1 MEKRKITV
9 IPTKTHKTQV
19 IESAATTLAELKADL
34 TKAGIDYTDCTFFEG
49 LTKIEL
55 KNDAAILPHDVP
67 YKGTTTNNLVF
78 MITNASKKIRSGAGL
93 DRKAIIEE
101 IKAKNLTEVVKKTYG
116 KNYTNC
122 KTEALQEIL
131 NKEAAS
137 TTADASTPTAKAAP
151 IKKEVP
157 NMPVT
162 KTIDPSNYV
171 TNLSSYVTKAELR
184 EVIESLLKEMEN
196 AGMDYSDDIDIDNIA
211 IIGNVTS
218 DTSNASKEE
227 KSDSPY
233 SASELDSMFKNM

>member
-78 MITNASKKIRSGAGL
+78 MITNASKKIRSGAKL

-122 KTEALQEIL
+122 KTEDLEKIL
-131 NKEAAS
+131 SMNNTTAPKEAPA
-137 TTADASTPTAKAAP
+137 
-151 IKKEVP
+151 KKEIP
-157 NMPVT
+157 NKPAMNT
-162 KTIDPSNYV
+162 TDLSN
-171 TNLSSYVTKAELR
+171 YVTKAELR
-184 EVIESLLKEMEN
+184 EVIESLLKEMED
-196 AGMDYSDDIDIDNIA
+196 ADVDYIENVDINNIA
-211 IIGNVTS
+211 IISKVS
-218 DTSNASKEE
+218 SSNSEEE

-233 SASELDSMFKNM
+233 SSNELDDMFKDM

>member
-78 MITNASKKIRSGAGL
+78 MITNASKKIRSGAKL

-122 KTEALQEIL
+122 KTEDLEKIL
-131 NKEAAS
+131 SMNNTPTLKEAPA
-137 TTADASTPTAKAAP
+137 
-151 IKKEVP
+151 KKEVS
-157 NMPVT
+157 NESVM
-162 KTIDPSNYV
+162 KTTDLSN
-171 TNLSSYVTKAELR
+171 YVTKAELR
-184 EVIESLLKEMEN
+184 EVIESLLEEMEDAEIN
-196 AGMDYSDDIDIDNIA
+196 YIEDVDINNIA
-211 IIGNVTS
+211 IISKVS
-218 DTSNASKEE
+218 SSNSKEE

-233 SASELDSMFKNM
+233 SLNELDDMFKDM

>member
-78 MITNASKKIRSGAGL
+78 MITNASKKIRSGAKL

-122 KTEALQEIL
+122 KTEDLEKIL
-131 NKEAAS
+131 SMNNTPTLKEAPA
-137 TTADASTPTAKAAP
+137 
-151 IKKEVP
+151 KKEVS
-157 NMPVT
+157 NESVM
-162 KTIDPSNYV
+162 KTTDLSN
-171 TNLSSYVTKAELR
+171 YVTKAELR
-184 EVIESLLKEMEN
+184 EVIESLLKEMEY
-196 AGMDYSDDIDIDNIA
+196 AEVDYVEDVDIDNIA
-211 IIGNVTS
+211 IISKGS
-218 DTSNASKEE
+218 SSNSEEE

-233 SASELDSMFKNM
+233 SSNELDDMFKDM

>member
-78 MITNASKKIRSGAGL
+78 MITNASKKIRSGAKL
-93 DRKAIIEE
+93 DRKAIIEK
-101 IKAKNLTEVVKKTYG
+101 IKNKNLTELVKKTYG

-122 KTEALQEIL
+122 KTEDLQKIL
-131 NKEAAS
+131 SKESAS
-137 TTADASTPTAKAAP
+137 IAADAPAPTAKVAP
-151 IKKEVP
+151 AKKEAP
-157 NMPVT
+157 SKPEM
-162 KTIDPSNYV
+162 KTTDLSN
-171 TNLSSYVTKAELR
+171 YVTKAELKM
-184 EVIESLLKEMEN
+184 VIESLLKEMED
-196 AGMDYSDDIDIDNIA
+196 ADVDYVEDVDIDNIA
-211 IIGNVTS
+211 IIGKVS
-218 DTSNASKEE
+218 SSNSEEE

-233 SASELDSMFKNM
+233 SSNELDDMFKGM

>member
-78 MITNASKKIRSGAGL
+78 MITNASKKIRSGAKL

-122 KTEALQEIL
+122 KTEDLEKILSMNNTPAL
-131 NKEAAS
+131 KEAPA
-137 TTADASTPTAKAAP
+137 
-151 IKKEVP
+151 KKEVS
-157 NMPVT
+157 NESVI
-162 KTIDPSNYV
+162 KTTDLSN
-171 TNLSSYVTKAELR
+171 YVTKAELR
-184 EVIESLLKEMEN
+184 EVIESLLKEMEDVEV
-196 AGMDYSDDIDIDNIA
+196 DYVEDVDIDNIA
-211 IIGNVTS
+211 IIGKVS
-218 DTSNASKEE
+218 SSNSEEE

-233 SASELDSMFKNM
+233 SSNELDDMFKDM

>member
-78 MITNASKKIRSGAGL
+78 MITNASKKIRSGAKL

-122 KTEALQEIL
+122 KTEDLEKIISMNNTPTL
-131 NKEAAS
+131 KEAPA
-137 TTADASTPTAKAAP
+137 
-151 IKKEVP
+151 KKEVP
-157 NMPVT
+157 NESIM
-162 KTIDPSNYV
+162 KTTDLSN
-171 TNLSSYVTKAELR
+171 YVTKAELR
-184 EVIESLLKEMEN
+184 EVIESLLKEMEDVEV
-196 AGMDYSDDIDIDNIA
+196 DYVEDVDIDNIA
-211 IIGNVTS
+211 IIGKVS
-218 DTSNASKEE
+218 SSNSEEE

-233 SASELDSMFKNM
+233 SSNELDDMFKDM

>member
-78 MITNASKKIRSGAGL
+78 MITNASKKIRSGAKL
-93 DRKAIIEE
+93 DRKSIVEE

-122 KTEALQEIL
+122 KTEDLEKIL
-131 NKEAAS
+131 SMNNTSTLKEAPA
-137 TTADASTPTAKAAP
+137 
-151 IKKEVP
+151 KKEVP
-157 NMPVT
+157 NESAM
-162 KTIDPSNYV
+162 KTTDLSN
-171 TNLSSYVTKAELR
+171 YVTKAELR
-184 EVIESLLKEMEN
+184 EVIESLLKEMEDVEV
-196 AGMDYSDDIDIDNIA
+196 DYIEDVDIDNIA
-211 IIGNVTS
+211 IIGKVS
-218 DTSNASKEE
+218 SSNSEE
-227 KSDSPY
+227 KKSDSPY
-233 SASELDSMFKNM
+233 SSNELDDMFKDM

>member
-78 MITNASKKIRSGAGL
+78 MITNASKKIRSGAKL

-101 IKAKNLTEVVKKTYG
+101 IKVKNLTELVKKTYG

-122 KTEALQEIL
+122 KTEDLEKIL

-137 TTADASTPTAKAAP
+137 TTADASAPTAKAAP
-151 IKKEVP
+151 AKKEAP
-157 NMPVT
+157 SKPVM
-162 KTIDPSNYV
+162 KADDPSNYV
-171 TNLSSYVTKAELR
+171 TKAELKK
-184 EVIESLLKEMEN
+184 VIESLLKEMEDADVN
-196 AGMDYSDDIDIDNIA
+196 YVEDVDIDNIA

-227 KSDSPY
+227 ESDSPY
-233 SASELDSMFKNM
+233 SSNELDDMFKDM

>member
-1 MEKRKITV
+1 M

-78 MITNASKKIRSGAGL
+78 MITNASKKIRSGAKL

-101 IKAKNLTEVVKKTYG
+101 IKVKNLAEVVKKTYG

-122 KTEALQEIL
+122 KTEDLQKIL

-137 TTADASTPTAKAAP
+137 TTADTSAPTAKAAP
-151 IKKEVP
+151 AKKEAP
-157 NMPVT
+157 SKPAM
-162 KTIDPSNYV
+162 KTTDPSNYV
-171 TNLSSYVTKAELR
+171 TKAELKK
-184 EVIESLLKEMEN
+184 VIESLLKKWRMQVL
-196 AGMDYSDDIDIDNIA
+196 
-211 IIGNVTS
+211 IILMILILIILLLLVMSLQILQMLQRKRNQILHIHQMNLMICLKTC
-218 DTSNASKEE
+218 N
-227 KSDSPY
+227 
-233 SASELDSMFKNM
+233 L

>member
-78 MITNASKKIRSGAGL
+78 MITNASKKIRSGAKL

-122 KTEALQEIL
+122 KTEDLEKIL
-131 NKEAAS
+131 NKEAAP
-137 TTADASTPTAKAAP
+137 A
-151 IKKEVP
+151 KKEAP
-157 NMPVT
+157 SKPAM
-162 KTIDPSNYV
+162 KTTDLSNYI
-171 TNLSSYVTKAELR
+171 TKAELR
-184 EVIESLLKEMEN
+184 EVIESLLKEMEDT
-196 AGMDYSDDIDIDNIA
+196 GMDYSNDIDIDNIA
-211 IIGNVTS
+211 IIG
-218 DTSNASKEE
+218 EE
-227 KSDSPY
+227 SDSPY
-233 SASELDSMFKNM
+233 SSNELDDMFKDM

>member
-78 MITNASKKIRSGAGL
+78 MITNASKKIRSGAKL

-122 KTEALQEIL
+122 KTEDLEKIFSMNNTFIPKNA
-131 NKEAAS
+131 
-137 TTADASTPTAKAAP
+137 PT
-151 IKKEVP
+151 KKETVE
-157 NMPVT
+157 
-162 KTIDPSNYV
+162 
-171 TNLSSYVTKAELR
+171 TNVLNNTEYVTKNQLK
-184 EVIESLLKEMEN
+184 EVITSLVEEMKYV
-196 AGMDYSDDIDIDNIA
+196 GMDYSDEINIDNIS
-211 IIGNVTS
+211 IIS
-218 DTSNASKEE
+218 DVSSSNLKKED
-227 KSDSPY
+227 DSPY
-233 SASELDSMFKNM
+233 SSNELDDMFKDM

>member
-78 MITNASKKIRSGAGL
+78 MITNASKKIRSGAKL

-122 KTEALQEIL
+122 KTEDLEKIL
-131 NKEAAS
+131 SMNNTPTLKEAPA
-137 TTADASTPTAKAAP
+137 
-151 IKKEVP
+151 KKEVP
-157 NMPVT
+157 SESVM
-162 KTIDPSNYV
+162 KTTDLSN
-171 TNLSSYVTKAELR
+171 YVTKAELR

-196 AGMDYSDDIDIDNIA
+196 AEVDYIEDVDINNIA
-211 IIGNVTS
+211 IIGNVS
-218 DTSNASKEE
+218 SSNSEEE

-233 SASELDSMFKNM
+233 SSNELDDMFKDM

>member
-78 MITNASKKIRSGAGL
+78 MITNASKKIRSGAKL

-101 IKAKNLTEVVKKTYG
+101 IKVKNLTEVVKKTYG

-122 KTEALQEIL
+122 KTEDLQMIL
-131 NKEAAS
+131 NTETAPA
-137 TTADASTPTAKAAP
+137 TADASAPTAKSAP
-151 IKKEVP
+151 AKKEVP
-157 NMPVT
+157 NKPAMNT
-162 KTIDPSNYV
+162 TD
-171 TNLSSYVTKAELR
+171 LSSYVTKAELR
-184 EVIESLLKEMEN
+184 KVIESLLKEMEDAEVN
-196 AGMDYSDDIDIDNIA
+196 YIEDVNIDNIA
-211 IIGNVTS
+211 IIGKVS
-218 DTSNASKEE
+218 SSNSEEE
-227 KSDSPY
+227 KLDSPY
-233 SASELDSMFKNM
+233 SSNELDDMFKDM

>member
-78 MITNASKKIRSGAGL
+78 MITNASKKIRSGAKL

-101 IKAKNLTEVVKKTYG
+101 IKTKNLTEVVKKIYG

-122 KTEALQEIL
+122 KTEDLEKIL
-131 NKEAAS
+131 SMNNTPTLKEAPA
-137 TTADASTPTAKAAP
+137 
-151 IKKEVP
+151 KKEVP
-157 NMPVT
+157 NESVM
-162 KTIDPSNYV
+162 KTTDLSN
-171 TNLSSYVTKAELR
+171 YVTKAELR
-184 EVIESLLKEMEN
+184 EVIESLLKEMEDVEV
-196 AGMDYSDDIDIDNIA
+196 DYVEDVDIDNIA
-211 IIGNVTS
+211 IIGKVS
-218 DTSNASKEE
+218 SSNSEEE

-233 SASELDSMFKNM
+233 SSNELDDMFKDM

>member
-78 MITNASKKIRSGAGL
+78 MITNASKKIRSGAKL

-122 KTEALQEIL
+122 KTEDLEKIL
-131 NKEAAS
+131 SMNNTSVPKEAPA
-137 TTADASTPTAKAAP
+137 
-151 IKKEVP
+151 KKEAP
-157 NMPVT
+157 SKPAM
-162 KTIDPSNYV
+162 KTTDLSNYI
-171 TNLSSYVTKAELR
+171 TKAELR

-196 AGMDYSDDIDIDNIA
+196 AEVDYVEDVDIDNIA
-211 IIGNVTS
+211 IIGKVS
-218 DTSNASKEE
+218 SSNSEE
-227 KSDSPY
+227 KKSDSPY
-233 SASELDSMFKNM
+233 SSNELDDMFKDM

>member
-78 MITNASKKIRSGAGL
+78 MITNASKKIRSGAKL

-122 KTEALQEIL
+122 KTEDLEKIL
-131 NKEAAS
+131 SMNNTPTLKEAPA
-137 TTADASTPTAKAAP
+137 
-151 IKKEVP
+151 KKEVP
-157 NMPVT
+157 N
-162 KTIDPSNYV
+162 KTTDLSN
-171 TNLSSYVTKAELR
+171 YVTKAELR
-184 EVIESLLKEMEN
+184 EVIESLLKEMKN
-196 AGMDYSDDIDIDNIA
+196 AEIDYIEDVDINNIA
-211 IIGNVTS
+211 IIGKIS
-218 DTSNASKEE
+218 SSNSEEE

-233 SASELDSMFKNM
+233 SSNELDDMFKDM

>member
-78 MITNASKKIRSGAGL
+78 MITNASKKIRSGAKL

-122 KTEALQEIL
+122 KTEDLEKIL
-131 NKEAAS
+131 SMNNNSAPKEAPA
-137 TTADASTPTAKAAP
+137 
-151 IKKEVP
+151 KKEVSNKP
-157 NMPVT
+157 AM
-162 KTIDPSNYV
+162 KTTDLSNYV
-171 TNLSSYVTKAELR
+171 TKVELR
-184 EVIESLLKEMEN
+184 EVIESLLKEMEDVEV
-196 AGMDYSDDIDIDNIA
+196 DYVEDVDIDNIA
-211 IIGNVTS
+211 IIGKVS
-218 DTSNASKEE
+218 SSNSEEE

-233 SASELDSMFKNM
+233 SSNELDDMFKDM

>member
-78 MITNASKKIRSGAGL
+78 MITNASKKIRSGA
-93 DRKAIIEE
+93 DRKSIIAE
-101 IKAKNLTEVVKKTYG
+101 IKAKNLTEVVKNTYG

-122 KTEALQEIL
+122 KTEDLEKIL
-131 NKEAAS
+131 SMNNTSVLKEA
-137 TTADASTPTAKAAP
+137 PV
-151 IKKEVP
+151 KKE
-157 NMPVT
+157 
-162 KTIDPSNYV
+162 
-171 TNLSSYVTKAELR
+171 
-184 EVIESLLKEMEN
+184 ESQ
-196 AGMDYSDDIDIDNIA
+196 
-211 IIGNVTS
+211 
-218 DTSNASKEE
+218 
-227 KSDSPY
+227 
-233 SASELDSMFKNM
+233 

>member
-78 MITNASKKIRSGAGL
+78 MITNASKKIRSGAKL

-101 IKAKNLTEVVKKTYG
+101 IKVKNLTEVVKKTYG

-122 KTEALQEIL
+122 KTEDLQKIL
-131 NKEAAS
+131 NKEAAP
-137 TTADASTPTAKAAP
+137 TTADVSAP
-151 IKKEVP
+151 AKKEAP
-157 NMPVT
+157 SKPAM
-162 KTIDPSNYV
+162 KTTDLSN
-171 TNLSSYVTKAELR
+171 YVTKAELKK
-184 EVIESLLKEMEN
+184 VIESFLKEMED
-196 AGMDYSDDIDIDNIA
+196 ADYVEDVDIDNIA
-211 IIGNVTS
+211 IIGKVS
-218 DTSNASKEE
+218 SSNSKEE

-233 SASELDSMFKNM
+233 SSNELDDMFKGM

>member
-78 MITNASKKIRSGAGL
+78 MITNASKKIRSGAKL
-93 DRKAIIEE
+93 DRKAIVEE

-122 KTEALQEIL
+122 KTEDLEKIL
-131 NKEAAS
+131 SMNNTPTLKEAPA
-137 TTADASTPTAKAAP
+137 
-151 IKKEVP
+151 KKEVP
-157 NMPVT
+157 NESIM
-162 KTIDPSNYV
+162 KTTDLSN
-171 TNLSSYVTKAELR
+171 YVTKAELR
-184 EVIESLLKEMEN
+184 EVIESLLKEMED
-196 AGMDYSDDIDIDNIA
+196 AEIDYIEDVDIDNIA
-211 IIGNVTS
+211 IIGKVS
-218 DTSNASKEE
+218 SSNSEEE

-233 SASELDSMFKNM
+233 SSNELDDMFKDM